1 MVESKKGE
9 DHDQVKVK
17 TLGQYVVVKERKKG
31 RMVVRRK
38 GHATKIG
45 MEKRRRGEEKRRLK
59 IEKSGIVF
67 LLGI

>member
-1 MVESKKGE
+1 
-9 DHDQVKVK
+9 VK

-45 MEKRRRGEEKRRLK
+45 MENKRRGEEKRRLK
-59 IEKSGIVF
+59 IEKRGIVF

>member
-1 MVESKKGE
+1 MLLLRRG
-9 DHDQVKVK
+9 
-17 TLGQYVVVKERKKG
+17 KKG

-59 IEKSGIVF
+59 IEKRGIVF